1 MELFTCH
8 RHVGSLRLTT
18 AACAK
23 NWQRAKH
30 AQPWDALRPCQGCPV
45 GAAHAGAPV
54 PPPQVAAPN
63 RHYCVRCNQYASR
76 LLTDGVCVSCKNREY
91 ELNKGRD
98 RRGKP
103 VHPVTLFWVLTN
115 PSKRKTLDLYPV
127 SVGAVVANGHS
138 EIVRAK
144 AATTLEVMLK
154 ALRQD
159 HYTRFFRAP
168 CLGCLSGPQDLLPQL
183 EIHSL

>member
-8 RHVGSLRLTT
+8 RHVGELKLTT
-18 AACAK
+18 TACAK
-23 NWQRAKH
+23 NWQRAKN
-30 AQPWDALRPCQGCPV
+30 AQPWDALRLCQGCPV

-54 PPPQVAAPN
+54 PPPPVTAPN
-63 RHYCVRCNQYASR
+63 RHHCVRCNQYASR

-103 VHPVTLFWVLTN
+103 VQPVSLFWVLAN

-138 EIVRAK
+138 EIVRAR

-159 HYTRFFRAP
+159 CYTRFFRAP
-168 CLGCLSGPQDLLPQL
+168 CLGCLSGPQDLVPHL

>member
-1 MELFTCH
+1 MYK
-8 RHVGSLRLTT
+8 R
-18 AACAK
+18 
-23 NWQRAKH
+23 Q
-30 AQPWDALRPCQGCPV
+30 
-45 GAAHAGAPV
+45 
-54 PPPQVAAPN
+54 
-63 RHYCVRCNQYASR
+63 
-76 LLTDGVCVSCKNREY
+76 LTDGVCVSCKNREY

-103 VHPVTLFWVLTN
+103 VHAVTLFWVLTN

-168 CLGCLSGPQDLLPQL
+168 CLAGCLSGPQDLLPHL